1 MGFLETETPYFK
13 KNIMIKWFWLVS
25 FFILT
30 LSSCADNSEKPP
42 KPPLQLSELRIGTV
56 VLNLTDPTQNSAA
69 PINQPI
75 EGEFSAPLD
84 KA

>member
-1 MGFLETETPYFK
+1 
-13 KNIMIKWFWLVS
+13 MIKWFWFAVGIL
-25 FFILT
+25 LT
-30 LSSCADNSEKPP
+30 LSSCNDNSEEPP
-42 KPPLQLSELRIGTV
+42 KTQLQLSELRIGTY

-84 KA
+84 KASVTEGVHLKI